1 MGFSRG
7 PKIITDGLV
16 LALDAGSK
24 KSYPGSG
31 TTWSDLSGNSSD
43 VTLLNGPTFNVSGS
57 GAILFDGS
65 NDDSNIAFSQ
75 ISSDSGSIEVWVTRE
90 SETTNAFVFGKVGDS
105 TNRYYLRQPSTNTL
119 DAVRG
124 NPLVNASFG
133 TISVNTFYHLTMV
146 WDNSTVYAYTNGIL
160 NESKS
165 YTNPGT
171 NISDGQLAAG
181 PGNNMNMNLSIFKM
195 YNRALSAQE
204 VLQNYNATKSRFI

>member
-7 PKIITDGLV
+7 PKIVTDGLV

-24 KSYPGSG
+24 KSYPGTG
-31 TTWSDLSGNSSD
+31 TTWYDLSGNDSD
-43 VTLLNGPTFNVSGS
+43 VTLLNSPTFNVSGS
-57 GAILFDGS
+57 GNILFDGVD
-65 NDDSNIAFSQ
+65 DDSNITFSQ
-75 ISSDSGSIEVWVTRE
+75 ISSDSGGIEVWVTRK
-90 SETTNAFVFGKVGDS
+90 SETTNAFVFAKVGGS

-133 TISVNTFYHLTMV
+133 TINVNTFYHLTMT
-146 WDNSTVYAYTNGIL
+146 WDSSMVYAYKNGVL
-160 NESKS
+160 ADSKS

-171 NISDGQLAAG
+171 NISDGQLGAG

-195 YNRALSAQE
+195 YNRTLTAQE
-204 VLQNYNATKSRFI
+204 VLQNYNAQKSRFI